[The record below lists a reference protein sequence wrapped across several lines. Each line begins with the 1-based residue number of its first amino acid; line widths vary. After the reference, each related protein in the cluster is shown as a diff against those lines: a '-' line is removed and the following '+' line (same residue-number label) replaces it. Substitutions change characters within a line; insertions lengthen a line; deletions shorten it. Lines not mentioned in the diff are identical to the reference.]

1 MDYIYFM
8 WMKRATHLSSPK
20 RQWLYRMRMTMILVT
35 NTSTM
40 MRLNRCLRDTQ
51 CCQPVQIICIC
62 PNICAFSVLDI
73 IYLLNR
79 HCADI
84 CTICQ
89 KCQSEVRR
97 GLQVLLLQCEAE
109 DMNCKRV
116 DSATLK
122 YLLIEL
128 K

>member
-1 MDYIYFM
+1 MV
-8 WMKRATHLSSPK
+8 S
-20 RQWLYRMRMTMILVT
+20 LVIFGDAIMFGNLGIET
-35 NTSTM
+35 
-40 MRLNRCLRDTQ
+40 
-51 CCQPVQIICIC
+51 
-62 PNICAFSVLDI
+62 AFSVLD
-73 IYLLNR
+73 NR

-97 GLQVLLLQCEAE
+97 GLQVLLLQSEAE